1 MNALK
6 ILLGTGLYSGFLP
19 KAPGTFGSLVGLLI
33 IIILVQAQFYWAII
47 LFLLFSSL
55 LTFWVTPLFE
65 DKFGPDAPQLVL
77 DEWAGQCLTFVAIS
91 FSESLMSNIPVFIL
105 GFLLFRFF
113 DILKPLGINKA
124 QELKGAWGILTDD
137 LLAGFYAL
145 ISIKTLIFIWSN
157 YL

>member
-1 MNALK
+1 L
-6 ILLGTGLYSGFLP
+6 
-19 KAPGTFGSLVGLLI
+19 
-33 IIILVQAQFYWAII
+33 
-47 LFLLFSSL
+47 
-55 LTFWVTPLFE
+55 
-65 DKFGPDAPQLVL
+65 
-77 DEWAGQCLTFVAIS
+77 
-91 FSESLMSNIPVFIL
+91 L